1 MSNNDSHCGR
11 CNNPCPY
18 RTHCVNS
25 KCVCDEGF
33 GDCDGNANNGCEA
46 AFNTDKDNCGECG
59 KKCELQNVKNAFCK
73 DKSCDYNECLI
84 EYTDADK
91 DRTNG
96 CETWSY
102 FPKVYYYKNIN
113 LPISVKQLS
122 NGNIL
127 LVAIIGDSIPM
138 ESIIN
143 VVSILDRN
151 GEILFSRKIFN
162 DDYLIFINDV
172 EIDSNKKIILSGF
185 ARDKQ
190 RKYRG
195 IIIHMSEALDII
207 TAKLYESDG
216 DIKINNMQIVEG
228 SYYIDGSYNS
238 NLFISEISPEKIS
251 SVYLSYN
258 YSSFSGNFLYLKDDG
273 LYITLFTYTMPTQY
287 SFIAKLSNSLDNILY
302 SKEITNG
309 YSAQSIFRNKSGK
322 LYIEFGGKGQDNT
335 SFISIANITQNAFV
349 LTNRKILSKDGKGI
363 IPNFTNISDTYIDLL
378 SFVIEKG
385 SYVYNNLFIRLDQDI
400 NKVISK
406 KLVSNLAFSS
416 SIMCPIDY
424 SGGSILVGV
433 PSETDTN
440 SSKIVI
446 YSINSNGEISANC
459 PQDIYSEY
467 DIDIQTDNNVPMRDY
482 TISLHP
488 FILNENDINI
498 YNSSIDGNVD
508 KICSPPDN

>member
-1 MSNNDSHCGR
+1 LGIR
-11 CNNPCPY
+11 
-18 RTHCVNS
+18 
-25 KCVCDEGF
+25 
-33 GDCDGNANNGCEA
+33 
-46 AFNTDKDNCGECG
+46 
-59 KKCELQNVKNAFCK
+59 QNIFLVVFLNAF
-73 DKSCDYNECLI
+73 
-84 EYTDADK
+84 
-91 DRTNG
+91 
-96 CETWSY
+96 
-102 FPKVYYYKNIN
+102 
-113 LPISVKQLS
+113 LPISIKQLS

-162 DDYLIFINDV
+162 DDYLIFISDV

-185 ARDKQ
+185 AKDKQ
-190 RKYRG
+190 GKYRG

-216 DIKINNMQIVEG
+216 DVIINNMHIVDG
-228 SYYIDGSYNS
+228 SYYIAGSYNS
-238 NLFISEISPEKIS
+238 YLFISEISPERIN
-251 SVYLSYN
+251 SVYLSYGFSS
-258 YSSFSGNFLYLKDDG
+258 YSVDFLYLKNDG

-400 NKVISK
+400 NKIISK

-424 SGGSILVGV
+424 SGGSILAGV

-488 FILNENDINI
+488 FIINEADINI
-498 YNSSIDGNVD
+498 YSSSIDGNVD